1 MVTRQALIALVLVL
15 VAPAGRPSGT
25 AWAETLTFPPSV
37 VTTQDKLDW
46 LTVQADRAAQ
56 AVDAEAQRPL
66 AEQREAVYRAT
77 LERAE
82 ALMRLVNSADG
93 RLPRLEGRLS
103 EILTHATAGV
113 ERIVNARL
121 AIGMTTDQV
130 REIRGEPSRISD
142 LPTASGLRQRW
153 QYGATV
159 LLFDR
164 GKLVEIRQ
172 MLNAR

>member
-1 MVTRQALIALVLVL
+1 MITRHALLALVFVL
-15 VAPAGRPSGT
+15 AAPAGRPTGT
-25 AWAETLTFPPSV
+25 AWADTLVFPPSV

-46 LTVQADRAAQ
+46 LTAETDRAAHT
-56 AVDAEAQRPL
+56 VDAEAERPP

-77 LERAE
+77 LERTE
-82 ALMRLVNSADG
+82 ALMRLLNSVDA
-93 RLPRLEGRLS
+93 RFPRLEGRLS
-103 EILTHATAGV
+103 EVLTHATAGV
-113 ERIVNARL
+113 ERIANGRL

-130 REIRGEPSRISD
+130 REIRGEPSGISE
-142 LPTASGLRQRW
+142 LATASGLRLRW

-159 LLFDR
+159 LLFDQ